1 MNYDYLDTPRGR
13 MLLVASE
20 RGLAGA
26 FTLDRT
32 RSARLFALLS
42 RLGGQ
47 VFLTTTQRELIT
59 TAGDRVDLRVE
70 AGRVS
75 VC

>member
-1 MNYDYLDTPRGR
+1 MPVLLLDD
-13 MLLVASE
+13 VSSE
-20 RGLAGA
+20 
-26 FTLDRT
+26 LDRT

-59 TAGDRVDLRVE
+59 TVGERVDLRVE
-70 AGRVS
+70 AGRVT